1 MTEKEFIET
10 LEKKGYLHLVSIV
23 GGNIILKGNGD
34 IILNSITSLP
44 SGIIFKNTGKVEL
57 DSLTHISRGI
67 EFQNRWFTS
76 LNSLKSIPPGVVF
89 DNGGDVYL
97 NSLVKGTY
105 LMSWE
110 GTTEGINYKRLINK
124 MISIGLFDRR

>member
-1 MTEKEFIET
+1 MTREAFIEE
-10 LEKKGYLHLVSIV
+10 LDKKGYLNLVSIIR
-23 GGNIILKGNGD
+23 GNIILKGNGD

-105 LMSWE
+105 LNSWE
-110 GTTEGINYKRLINK
+110 GTIEGINYKRLINK
-124 MISIGLFDRR
+124 MISIGLFDR

>member
-1 MTEKEFIET
+1 MTREEFIKV
-10 LEKKGYLHLVSIV
+10 LEGKGYPYFESI

-44 SGIIFKNTGKVEL
+44 SGIIFRNSGKVEL
-57 DSLTHISRGI
+57 DSLTNISPGV

-76 LNSLKSIPPGVVF
+76 LNSIKSIPPGVVF
-89 DNGGDVYL
+89 DNNGDVYL

-105 LMSWE
+105 LNSWA
-110 GTTEGINYKRLINK
+110 GNIGGINYKRLINK
-124 MISIGLFDRR
+124 MISLGLFDRG